1 MALIECKEC
10 KHQVSDSAKVCPSCG
25 KKMPTKLS
33 VTHKVGIVLVGMFVF
48 AAIFGNNNR
57 HQAATSTSASTEPAV
72 LELATDVKIRQILS
86 DYKGNEVKADNTY
99 KGKLIR
105 VTGVVGEIKKDI
117 TNSLYVTIGTGADF
131 EIPVIQAFFDDTKN
145 NQLANLHKGQ
155 NITVTCRVDG
165 LMMNVLAKDCSLQ

>member
-10 KHQVSDSAKVCPSCG
+10 KNQVSDTAKVCPSCG
-25 KKMPTKLS
+25 KKMPKKLS
-33 VTHKVGIVLVGMFVF
+33 VIHWIGIVLLGMITLAVLS
-48 AAIFGNNNR
+48 GNKNS
-57 HQAATSTSASTEPAV
+57 HQAATSASGSSKPVEH
-72 LELATDVKIRQILS
+72 ATDVKIHQILS
-86 DYKGNEVKADNTY
+86 DYKNNEVNADNKY

-105 VTGVVGEIKKDI
+105 VTGLVDDIKKDF
-117 TNSLYVTIGTGADF
+117 TDSLYVTIGTGAEF

-145 NQLANLHKGQ
+145 NQLAQLQKGQ